1 MNNRVPALT
10 PENGLFILVSFEGP
24 DRYSQADGLAVR
36 VTGLA
41 ETLARLGYET
51 HLVYVGDPA
60 LPGEEHPAR
69 APAHSPSLGSVGV
82 ADGRVGLHSR

>member
-1 MNNRVPALT
+1 MMNNRVPALT

-41 ETLARLGYET
+41 ETLARLG
-51 HLVYVGDPA
+51 
-60 LPGEEHPAR
+60 
-69 APAHSPSLGSVGV
+69 
-82 ADGRVGLHSR
+82 